1 MRGKLVPLLAAL
13 VLVATALAVWR
24 GRPEPLDE
32 SAFGETLALAHNLPP
47 LALPGEGVE
56 LAGRVTTHDGQP
68 AADAFVVLERPQ
80 PFENGPAPVRAE
92 YSDATGAFRFEALA
106 AGSYRVVLQHPAAAP
121 RTFTITVPLAGEI
134 VWSLAEPLPPI
145 EPMPALVRAALTGR
159 VTLPAGLAPRG
170 DLAGFELVLTPAA
183 GTHPLA
189 GAAVRRTLCDAEGR
203 FALPDLVL
211 ADYEA
216 RVLPPWAR
224 GGSWP
229 VLVRVPCR
237 HQAQGTELA
246 LELAVGTLAGTL
258 LEPPDRPLVGAVV
271 RITSLSARDVL
282 GKPQLWPPV
291 VSDEKGRFWS
301 ELLPAGRYLLHERAG
316 EGTQDVEVELG
327 AGMHVEV
334 PFAPLAPRA
343 PAR

>member
-1 MRGKLVPLLAAL
+1 LKRRLVPWLAAL
-13 VLVATALAVWR
+13 VLVATALAVWLA
-24 GRPEPLDE
+24 RPEPLDE

-47 LALPGEGVE
+47 LLLPGEETE
-56 LAGRVTTHDGQP
+56 LAGRVTTHAGLP

-80 PFENGPAPVRAE
+80 PFESGPAPLRAE
-92 YSDATGAFRFEALA
+92 YTDATGAFRFEALA
-106 AGSYRVVLQHPAAAP
+106 SGSYRVVLQHPSAPP
-121 RTFTITVPLAGEI
+121 RTFTIAAPLAGEI
-134 VWSLAEPLPPI
+134 VWSLAEPLAPI
-145 EPMPALVRAALTGR
+145 EPMPTLVRGALAGR

-170 DLAGFELVLTPAA
+170 DLAGYELVLTPTAD
-183 GTHPLA
+183 THPLA

-203 FALPDLVL
+203 FAVPDLVL
-211 ADYEA
+211 AEYDA

-229 VLVRVPCR
+229 ELARVRCAHR
-237 HQAQGTELA
+237 AAGTELA
-246 LELAVGTLAGTL
+246 LELTVGTLAGTL

-282 GKPQLWPPV
+282 GKPQLWPPA
-291 VSDEKGRFWS
+291 VSDAEGRFRS

-316 EGTQDVEVELG
+316 ESAQDVEVELG
-327 AGMHVEV
+327 AGTHVEV
-334 PFAPLAPRA
+334 PFAPLAPRK